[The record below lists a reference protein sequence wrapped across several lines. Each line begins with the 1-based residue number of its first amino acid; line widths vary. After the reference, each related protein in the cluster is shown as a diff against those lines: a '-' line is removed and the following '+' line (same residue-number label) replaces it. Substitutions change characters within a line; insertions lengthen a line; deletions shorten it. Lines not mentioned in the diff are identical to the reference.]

1 MNKNNNYDNISL
13 YNVATLFREY
23 YYQYELI
30 SYKANE
36 ELESMYGESIG
47 ISDYDYRNNTLIVI
61 DMNSLGTVMG
71 DCVEFYLNDKN
82 ELKNKPS
89 INGTFLSFIYNNL
102 QDFIKNVIK
111 EYLNIKDFANYEYK
125 EDLKK
130 IKLIINA
137 KGIFLK
143 NSKFEID
150 YNYFYDKYIVYD
162 NLGKEVKID
171 NNKIDKLLKN
181 IYLRIDKLPE
191 FMQEELYEI
200 RKNEIDKGMVRKRIF
215 FKEFFEEE

>member
-47 ISDYDYRNNTLIVI
+47 ISDYDYLNNTLIVI

-102 QDFIKNVIK
+102 QDFIKNI
-111 EYLNIKDFANYEYK
+111 IK

-130 IKLIINA
+130 IELIINA
-137 KGIFLK
+137 KGIILK

-162 NLGKEVKID
+162 NLGNEVKID
-171 NNKIDKLLKN
+171 NNKIDKLFNN
-181 IYLRIDKLPE
+181 IYLRIDKLPK

-215 FKEFFEEE
+215 FKEFFEKE